1 MTYDKHARFCDAL
14 VKENLLKFKLEELRE
29 ARSKGIKTED
39 EFKKFLMQKKNIFAQ
54 KIKEYEILLKEP
66 FAYKQA
72 ESQKL
77 DILASL
83 EEINNNSSDIET
95 EFCQRIGISMDQF
108 IALKDKISGNLESK
122 LSQNLE
128 DGILLEELFLHFIL
142 ALFEITSTLAQ
153 IF

>member
-1 MTYDKHARFCDAL
+1 M
-14 VKENLLKFKLEELRE
+14 NLKN
-29 ARSKGIKTED
+29 
-39 EFKKFLMQKKNIFAQ
+39 FLCKKKNIFAQ
-54 KIKEYEILLKEP
+54 NIIEYEILLKEP

-128 DGILLEELFLHFIL
+128 DGIEEIYKREFID
-142 ALFEITSTLAQ
+142 FIVRSKTT
-153 IF
+153 